1 MYDILHSFAHASNS
15 YSCFDLTYPLSNYSV
30 SYNLMK
36 RIGYWDTCPDAIGED
51 FHTAQKVYWKT
62 QGKAQMRPIYVCFN
76 QVNISTGN
84 GYCADVKARFWQ
96 A

>member
-1 MYDILHSFAHASNS
+1 MHSNNTFSIFS
-15 YSCFDLTYPLSNYSV
+15 VTYPLSNYSLHF
-30 SYNLMK
+30 SLAK
-36 RIGYWDTCPDAIGED
+36 KIGWWDTCPDAIGED

-62 QGKAQMRPIYVCFN
+62 DGTVKMRPIYVCFN

-84 GYCADVKARFWQ
+84 GYWADLKARFWQ